1 MTKID
6 ASTFRGNK
14 AWTGPTIAEIDR
26 AVVKLRWTDRPF
38 RFHANEGD
46 EVFAVM
52 SGAVDMH
59 VRVSAAAEVEVVRLE
74 AGDILHLA
82 EGEEHSAHP
91 VGEACVL
98 IVEERSP
105 TALRQAQR

>member
-1 MTKID
+1 MLKLE
-6 ASTFRGNK
+6 ASSFRAEK
-14 AWTGPTIAEIDR
+14 AWTGPTVAHIDR

-52 SGAVDMH
+52 AGAVDMH
-59 VRVSAAAEVEVVRLE
+59 VRRSPGVDAEIVRLGP
-74 AGDILHLA
+74 GDILHLA

-91 VGEACVL
+91 LGEACVL
-98 IVEERSP
+98 IVE
-105 TALRQAQR
+105 QR

>member
-1 MTKID
+1 MIKID
-6 ASTFRGNK
+6 ASTFRGDK
-14 AWTGPTIAEIDR
+14 AWTGPTLANIDR
-26 AVVKLRWTDRPF
+26 AVVKLRWTDTPF
-38 RFHANEGD
+38 RFHANDGD

-59 VRVSAAAEVEVVRLE
+59 VRAGPEAEVEVVRMK

-91 VGEACVL
+91 VGQACVL
-98 IVEERSP
+98 IVEER
-105 TALRQAQR
+105 L

>member
-6 ASTFRGNK
+6 ASHFRADK
-14 AWTGPTIAEIDR
+14 AWTGPTIAHIER
-26 AVVKLRWTDRPF
+26 AVVKLRWTDKPF

-46 EVFAVM
+46 EVFVVM

-59 VRVSAAAEVEVVRLE
+59 VRASADAAAEVVRLE
-74 AGDILHLA
+74 AGDILHLR

-91 VGEACVL
+91 VGAAAVL
-98 IVEERSP
+98 IVEER
-105 TALRQAQR
+105 A